1 MENESMAQMC
11 SVWEQTM
18 EIELGKLYLAGSMP
32 SIFIDFLQL
41 GRIT

>member
-1 MENESMAQMC
+1 
-11 SVWEQTM
+11 M

-41 GRIT
+41 GLSVRQRLSPRS